1 MAKSP
6 LRKTTGIQTAG
17 NQRQFAT
24 HRKNKTTKCLSDHR
38 ICPPTLLPQQ
48 ARVYI
53 FE

>member
-6 LRKTTGIQTAG
+6 LRKTIGIQTAG